1 MAGMWK
7 GVRKSL
13 GSSVSLIILGVELR
27 VPHVIK
33 CFTAAGPSSA
43 GLGEGILGTSE
54 NPCFWGDLGGSIGGK
69 HQVKEIQPISSQGV
83 PVIAAS
89 IRLLVGLGG
98 AEIELESP
106 TLCSCSGNRVLV

>member
-13 GSSVSLIILGVELR
+13 GGSSVSLIILGVELR
-27 VPHVIK
+27 VPHVIR

-43 GLGEGILGTSE
+43 GVGEGRLGTSE
-54 NPCFWGDLGGSIGGK
+54 NPCFLGELGGSVGGK
-69 HQVKEIQPISSQGV
+69 HQVKGIGSISSQGV

-89 IRLLVGLGG
+89 MRLLVGLGG
-98 AEIELESP
+98 A
-106 TLCSCSGNRVLV
+106 